1 MHTDTERLEWILNTI
16 FESDFGEGTRFLVVL
31 GINEKELEGPG
42 EVPMG
47 ELIRKAID
55 RKLDAI
61 PSSPIPQS
69 EAK

>member
-1 MHTDTERLEWILNTI
+1 MHNDTERLEWILNTI
-16 FESDFGEGTRFLVVL
+16 FESDFGEGTLFLVVL